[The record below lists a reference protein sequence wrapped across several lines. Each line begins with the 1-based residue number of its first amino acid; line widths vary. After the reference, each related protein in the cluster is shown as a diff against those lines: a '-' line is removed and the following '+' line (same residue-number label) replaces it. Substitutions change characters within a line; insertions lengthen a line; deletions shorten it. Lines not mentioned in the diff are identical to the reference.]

1 MSKKQTRNVIFAIIS
16 ILLAYIL
23 FLNNGHFQRL
33 LAENNASSINSTI
46 GKIETTAKPTPELT
60 SNPANILES
69 FMSPKALLASTID
82 QIRNSTERNEN
93 SNNETL
99 ATRNQTIFVQNPG
112 VLLLSHQIIPPKD
125 FIPVYDA
132 MPYEIHNAQVSA
144 RLPCDSN
151 SKPSLQILAGQFSEL
166 EPAKLRLITTLSQP
180 GYMCMYY
187 ANLGSMNNNTL
198 VTTADNIHRV
208 DSTMRS
214 GVVTYIELFNPT
226 EDRIILPSTA
236 SISVSVNQ
244 IMPLEIRHQNNGLNQ
259 TTPTLHQTTPTLNQ
273 TTPTLNQTTPTPTL
287 NQTTPTL
294 NQTTP
299 TLNQTTPTPTLHQ
312 TTPTLHQTTPTLHQ
326 TTPTL
331 HQTTPTIEKTPP
343 NQLSRLGISPT
354 IAFVFNA
361 WNPFL
366 KQKTYLPI
374 MPLVNETI
382 LSNSKCTLHAIWH
395 SPTEEQSDLAELKE
409 YSIINNKNAGNPP
422 MFLYLCGGAPIP

>member
-1 MSKKQTRNVIFAIIS
+1 MSKKQTRNLIFAIIS
-16 ILLAYIL
+16 ILLVHIL
-23 FLNNGHFQRL
+23 FLNNGHFERL

-46 GKIETTAKPTPELT
+46 GKFETTTKPSPGLT

-82 QIRNSTERNEN
+82 QIRNSTQRNDN
-93 SNNETL
+93 SNNETSL
-99 ATRNQTIFVQNPG
+99 RNQTIFVQNPG

-132 MPYEIHNAQVSA
+132 MPYEISNGQVSVK
-144 RLPCDSN
+144 LPCDSN
-151 SKPSLQILAGQFSEL
+151 SKPSLQLLVGQFSEL
-166 EPAKLRLITTLSQP
+166 EPAKLRLIPTLSQP

-198 VTTADNIHRV
+198 ISTADNIHKV
-208 DSTMRS
+208 DGTRKS

-226 EDRIILPSTA
+226 EHRIILPSTA

-244 IMPLEIRHQNNGLNQ
+244 IKPLEKRNQNTGV
-259 TTPTLHQTTPTLNQ
+259 TQTTPTLNQ
-273 TTPTLNQTTPTPTL
+273 TSPTLNQKILSLNQKISTL

-299 TLNQTTPTPTLHQ
+299 TLNQKILSLNQKILSLNQ
-312 TTPTLHQTTPTLHQ
+312 TTPTLNQTTPT
-326 TTPTL
+326 TS
-331 HQTTPTIEKTPP
+331 

-395 SPTEEQSDLAELKE
+395 SSKEEQSDLTELKE
-409 YSIINNKNAGNPP
+409 YSIINNKTNGNPP
-422 MFLYLCGGAPIP
+422 MFLHLCGGAPIP

>member
-1 MSKKQTRNVIFAIIS
+1 MSKKQTRNVSFAIIS
-16 ILLAYIL
+16 IILVCML
-23 FLNNGHFQRL
+23 FLNHGHFQRL

-46 GKIETTAKPTPELT
+46 GKFEATTRPTPEIT

-82 QIRNSTERNEN
+82 QIRNSTERNDN
-93 SNNETL
+93 SNNETSV
-99 ATRNQTIFVQNPG
+99 TRNQTIFVQNPG

-132 MPYEIHNAQVSA
+132 MPYEISDAQVSA
-144 RLPCDSN
+144 KLPCDSN

-166 EPAKLRLITTLSQP
+166 EPAKLSLITKLSQP
-180 GYMCMYY
+180 GNMCMYY
-187 ANLGSMNNNTL
+187 ANLGSMNNKTL
-198 VTTADNIHRV
+198 VTVDNIHNV
-208 DSTMRS
+208 DGSIRS

-226 EDRIILPSTA
+226 EYRIILPSTA

-244 IMPLEIRHQNNGLNQ
+244 IMPLEIRHEKTGLNQ
-259 TTPTLHQTTPTLNQ
+259 TSPTLHQTSPTLHQTSPTMHQTSPTLNQ
-273 TTPTLNQTTPTPTL
+273 TSP
-287 NQTTPTL
+287 
-294 NQTTP
+294 
-299 TLNQTTPTPTLHQ
+299 
-312 TTPTLHQTTPTLHQ
+312 
-326 TTPTL
+326 
-331 HQTTPTIEKTPP
+331 IA
-343 NQLSRLGISPT
+343 NQLSRLGIPPT
-354 IAFVFNA
+354 VAFVFNA

-382 LSNSKCTLHAIWH
+382 LSNSKCALHAIWH

-422 MFLYLCGGAPIP
+422 MFLHLCGGAPIP

>member
-46 GKIETTAKPTPELT
+46 GKFETPTPKLT

-82 QIRNSTERNEN
+82 QIRNSTERNDN
-93 SNNETL
+93 SNNETSV
-99 ATRNQTIFVQNPG
+99 TRNQTIFVQNPG

-132 MPYEIHNAQVSA
+132 MPYEIRNAQVSA
-144 RLPCDSN
+144 KLPCDSN

-187 ANLGSMNNNTL
+187 ANLGSMNNKTL

-236 SISVSVNQ
+236 SIYVSVNQ
-244 IMPLEIRHQNNGLNQ
+244 IMPLEMRHQSTG
-259 TTPTLHQTTPTLNQ
+259 LNQ
-273 TTPTLNQTTPTPTL
+273 TTPTLNQT
-287 NQTTPTL
+287 
-294 NQTTP
+294 
-299 TLNQTTPTPTLHQ
+299 TPTLHQ

-354 IAFVFNA
+354 VAFVFNA

-422 MFLYLCGGAPIP
+422 MSLYLCGGAPIP

>member
-1 MSKKQTRNVIFAIIS
+1 MSKKQTSLIFGIIS
-16 ILLAYIL
+16 ILLVYIL
-23 FLNNGHFQRL
+23 FLNNGHFERL
-33 LAENNASSINSTI
+33 LAENNASNINSTI
-46 GKIETTAKPTPELT
+46 GKFETTTKPSPGLT

-82 QIRNSTERNEN
+82 QIRNSTQRNDS
-93 SNNETL
+93 SNNETSL
-99 ATRNQTIFVQNPG
+99 RNQTIFVQNPG

-132 MPYEIHNAQVSA
+132 MPYEISNAQVSVK
-144 RLPCDSN
+144 LPCDSN
-151 SKPSLQILAGQFSEL
+151 SKPSLQLLAGQFSEL
-166 EPAKLRLITTLSQP
+166 EPAKLRLIPTLSQP

-198 VTTADNIHRV
+198 ISTADNIHKV
-208 DSTMRS
+208 DGTRKS
-214 GVVTYIELFNPT
+214 GIVTYIELFNPT
-226 EDRIILPSTA
+226 EHRIILPSTA

-244 IMPLEIRHQNNGLNQ
+244 IKPLEKRNQNTGV
-259 TTPTLHQTTPTLNQ
+259 TQTTPTLNQ
-273 TTPTLNQTTPTPTL
+273 TTPTLNQTTPKLNQTTPTL
-287 NQTTPTL
+287 NKTTPTL

-299 TLNQTTPTPTLHQ
+299 TTS
-312 TTPTLHQTTPTLHQ
+312 
-326 TTPTL
+326 
-331 HQTTPTIEKTPP
+331 

-374 MPLVNETI
+374 IPLVNETI

-395 SPTEEQSDLAELKE
+395 SSKEEQSDLTELKE
-409 YSIINNKNAGNPP
+409 YSIINNKTNGNPP
-422 MFLYLCGGAPIP
+422 MFLHLCGGAPIP

>member
-1 MSKKQTRNVIFAIIS
+1 MSKMQTRNLIFAIIS
-16 ILLAYIL
+16 ILLVHIL
-23 FLNNGHFQRL
+23 FLNNGHFERL

-46 GKIETTAKPTPELT
+46 GKFETTTKPSPGLT

-82 QIRNSTERNEN
+82 QIRNSTQRNDN
-93 SNNETL
+93 SNNETSL
-99 ATRNQTIFVQNPG
+99 RNQTIFVQNPG

-132 MPYEIHNAQVSA
+132 MPYEISSAQVSVK
-144 RLPCDSN
+144 LPCDSN
-151 SKPSLQILAGQFSEL
+151 SKPSLQILVGQFSEL
-166 EPAKLRLITTLSQP
+166 EPAKLRLIPTLSQP

-198 VTTADNIHRV
+198 VSTADNIHKV
-208 DSTMRS
+208 DGTRKS

-226 EDRIILPSTA
+226 EHRIILPSTA

-244 IMPLEIRHQNNGLNQ
+244 IKPLEKRNQNNGVN
-259 TTPTLHQTTPTLNQ
+259 QTTPTLNQ
-273 TTPTLNQTTPTPTL
+273 TTPTLNQTTPTLNQKILSLNQKILSLNQTTPTL

-299 TLNQTTPTPTLHQ
+299 TLNQTTPTTS
-312 TTPTLHQTTPTLHQ
+312 
-326 TTPTL
+326 
-331 HQTTPTIEKTPP
+331 

-374 MPLVNETI
+374 TPLVNETI
-382 LSNSKCTLHAIWH
+382 LSNSKCPLHAIWH
-395 SPTEEQSDLAELKE
+395 SSKEEQSDLTELKE
-409 YSIINNKNAGNPP
+409 YSIINNKTNGNPP
-422 MFLYLCGGAPIP
+422 MFLHLCGGAPIP

>member
-1 MSKKQTRNVIFAIIS
+1 MGNNQNRIVIFAIIS
-16 ILLAYIL
+16 ILLVYIL
-23 FLNNGHFQRL
+23 FLNNGHFESL
-33 LAENNASSINSTI
+33 LAGNNVSSINSTI
-46 GKIETTAKPTPELT
+46 GKFGTMTKPSPGLT

-82 QIRNSTERNEN
+82 QIRNSTQRNDN
-93 SNNETL
+93 SNNETSV
-99 ATRNQTIFVQNPG
+99 TRNQTIFVQNPG
-112 VLLLSHQIIPPKD
+112 VLLLSHQIIPSKD

-132 MPYEIHNAQVSA
+132 MPYEISNAQVSVK
-144 RLPCDSN
+144 LPCDSN
-151 SKPSLQILAGQFSEL
+151 SKPSLQLLAGQFSEL
-166 EPAKLRLITTLSQP
+166 EPAKLRLIPTLSQP

-187 ANLGSMNNNTL
+187 ANFGSMNNNTL
-198 VTTADNIHRV
+198 VSNADNIHKV
-208 DSTMRS
+208 DGTRKS

-226 EDRIILPSTA
+226 EHRIILPSTA

-244 IMPLEIRHQNNGLNQ
+244 IKPLEKRNQNTGVTQ
-259 TTPTLHQTTPTLNQ
+259 T
-273 TTPTLNQTTPTPTL
+273 TPTL

-299 TLNQTTPTPTLHQ
+299 TLNQTTPTLNQ
-312 TTPTLHQTTPTLHQ
+312 TTPTLNQTTPTLNQ
-326 TTPTL
+326 TTPT
-331 HQTTPTIEKTPP
+331 TS

-395 SPTEEQSDLAELKE
+395 SSKEEQSDLTELKE
-409 YSIINNKNAGNPP
+409 YSIINNKTNGNPP
-422 MFLYLCGGAPIP
+422 MFLHLCGGAPIP

>member
-1 MSKKQTRNVIFAIIS
+1 MSKKQTRNLIFAIIS
-16 ILLAYIL
+16 ILLVYIL
-23 FLNNGHFQRL
+23 YLNNGHFERL

-46 GKIETTAKPTPELT
+46 GKFETTTKPSLGLT

-82 QIRNSTERNEN
+82 QIRNSTQRNDN
-93 SNNETL
+93 SNNETSL
-99 ATRNQTIFVQNPG
+99 RNQTIFVQNPG

-132 MPYEIHNAQVSA
+132 MPYEISNGQVSVK
-144 RLPCDSN
+144 LPCDSN
-151 SKPSLQILAGQFSEL
+151 SKPSLQLLVGQFSEL
-166 EPAKLRLITTLSQP
+166 EPAKLRLIPTLSQP

-198 VTTADNIHRV
+198 VSTADNIHKV
-208 DSTMRS
+208 DGTRKS

-226 EDRIILPSTA
+226 EHRIILPSTA

-244 IMPLEIRHQNNGLNQ
+244 IKPLEKRNQNTGVTQ
-259 TTPTLHQTTPTLNQ
+259 T
-273 TTPTLNQTTPTPTL
+273 TPTL

-299 TLNQTTPTPTLHQ
+299 TLNQTTPTLNQ
-312 TTPTLHQTTPTLHQ
+312 TTPTLNQTTPTLNQKILSLNQKILSLNQ

-331 HQTTPTIEKTPP
+331 NQTTPTTS

-395 SPTEEQSDLAELKE
+395 SSKEEQSDLTELKE
-409 YSIINNKNAGNPP
+409 YSIINNKTNGNPP
-422 MFLYLCGGAPIP
+422 MFLHLCGGAPIP

>member
-1 MSKKQTRNVIFAIIS
+1 MSKKQTRNVIFAIIG
-16 ILLAYIL
+16 ILLACIL

-46 GKIETTAKPTPELT
+46 GKFETTTKPTPGLA

-82 QIRNSTERNEN
+82 QIRNSTERNDN
-93 SNNETL
+93 SNNETSV
-99 ATRNQTIFVQNPG
+99 TRNQTIFVQNPG

-132 MPYEIHNAQVSA
+132 MPYEISNAQVSA
-144 RLPCDSN
+144 KLPCDSN
-151 SKPSLQILAGQFSEL
+151 SKPSLQLLAGQFSEL

-198 VTTADNIHRV
+198 VTTADNIHKV
-208 DSTMRS
+208 DSTMRP

-226 EDRIILPSTA
+226 EHRIILPSTA

-244 IMPLEIRHQNNGLNQ
+244 IMPLQIRHHNTGFNQ
-259 TTPTLHQTTPTLNQ
+259 T
-273 TTPTLNQTTPTPTL
+273 TPTL

-299 TLNQTTPTPTLHQ
+299 TLNQTTPTLNQ
-312 TTPTLHQTTPTLHQ
+312 TTPTLNQTTPT
-326 TTPTL
+326 
-331 HQTTPTIEKTPP
+331 TIEKTP

-395 SPTEEQSDLAELKE
+395 SSKVEQSDLTELKE
-409 YSIINNKNAGNPP
+409 YSIINNKNNGIPP
-422 MFLYLCGGAPIP
+422 MFLHLCGGAPIP

>member
-1 MSKKQTRNVIFAIIS
+1 MSKKQTRNLIFAIIS
-16 ILLAYIL
+16 ILLVHIL
-23 FLNNGHFQRL
+23 FLNNGHFERL

-46 GKIETTAKPTPELT
+46 GKFETTTKPSPGLT

-82 QIRNSTERNEN
+82 QIRNSTQRNDN
-93 SNNETL
+93 SNNETSV
-99 ATRNQTIFVQNPG
+99 TRNQTIFVQNPG

-132 MPYEIHNAQVSA
+132 MPYEISNAQVSVK
-144 RLPCDSN
+144 LPCDSN
-151 SKPSLQILAGQFSEL
+151 SKPSLQLLAGQFSEL
-166 EPAKLRLITTLSQP
+166 EPAKLRLIPTLSQP

-198 VTTADNIHRV
+198 VSNADNIHKV
-208 DSTMRS
+208 DGTRKS

-226 EDRIILPSTA
+226 EHRIILPSTA

-244 IMPLEIRHQNNGLNQ
+244 IKPLEKRNQNAGV
-259 TTPTLHQTTPTLNQ
+259 TQTTPTLNQ
-273 TTPTLNQTTPTPTL
+273 TTPTTS
-287 NQTTPTL
+287 
-294 NQTTP
+294 
-299 TLNQTTPTPTLHQ
+299 
-312 TTPTLHQTTPTLHQ
+312 
-326 TTPTL
+326 
-331 HQTTPTIEKTPP
+331 

-395 SPTEEQSDLAELKE
+395 SSKEEQSDLTELKE
-409 YSIINNKNAGNPP
+409 YSIINNKTNGNPP
-422 MFLYLCGGAPIP
+422 MFLHLCGGAPIP

>member
-1 MSKKQTRNVIFAIIS
+1 MQDNFPSMSKKQPRNVIFAIIS
-16 ILLAYIL
+16 ILLACIL
-23 FLNNGHFQRL
+23 FLNNGHFHGL
-33 LAENNASSINSTI
+33 SAENNASSINSAI
-46 GKIETTAKPTPELT
+46 GEFETTTKPVPELT
-60 SNPANILES
+60 SNPADILES

-82 QIRNSTERNEN
+82 QIRNSTEKNDN
-93 SNNETL
+93 SNNETSV
-99 ATRNQTIFVQNPG
+99 TRNHTIFVQNPG

-132 MPYEIHNAQVSA
+132 IPYKISDAQVSA
-144 RLPCDSN
+144 KLPCDSN

-166 EPAKLRLITTLSQP
+166 EPAKLRLITKLSQP

-187 ANLGSMNNNTL
+187 ANLGSMNNNSL
-198 VTTADNIHRV
+198 VTTADNIHKV
-208 DSTMRS
+208 DSTKKS

-226 EDRIILPSTA
+226 QYRIILPSTA

-244 IMPLEIRHQNNGLNQ
+244 IMPLEIRHQNTGFNQTSPVLNQTSPVLNQ
-259 TTPTLHQTTPTLNQ
+259 TTPVLNQTIRTLHQTTPVLNQ
-273 TTPTLNQTTPTPTL
+273 TIR
-287 NQTTPTL
+287 
-294 NQTTP
+294 
-299 TLNQTTPTPTLHQ
+299 TLHQ
-312 TTPTLHQTTPTLHQ
+312 TTPVLNQTTPVLNQ
-326 TTPTL
+326 TTPVLNQTAPTTL
-331 HQTTPTIEKTPP
+331 EKTP
-343 NQLSRLGISPT
+343 NDLSRLGISPT

-395 SPTEEQSDLAELKE
+395 SPTEEESDLAQLRE

>member
-46 GKIETTAKPTPELT
+46 GKFETPTPKLT

-82 QIRNSTERNEN
+82 QIRNSTERNDN
-93 SNNETL
+93 SNNETSV
-99 ATRNQTIFVQNPG
+99 TRNQTIFVQNPG

-132 MPYEIHNAQVSA
+132 MPYEIRNAQVSA
-144 RLPCDSN
+144 KLPCDSN

-198 VTTADNIHRV
+198 VTTADNINRV
-208 DSTMRS
+208 DRTMRS

-236 SISVSVNQ
+236 SIYVSVNQ
-244 IMPLEIRHQNNGLNQ
+244 IMPLEMRHQSTGLNQ
-259 TTPTLHQTTPTLNQ
+259 TTPTLN
-273 TTPTLNQTTPTPTL
+273 
-287 NQTTPTL
+287 
-294 NQTTP
+294 
-299 TLNQTTPTPTLHQ
+299 
-312 TTPTLHQTTPTLHQ
+312 
-326 TTPTL
+326 
-331 HQTTPTIEKTPP
+331 QTTPTIEKTPP

-354 IAFVFNA
+354 LAFVFNA

-422 MFLYLCGGAPIP
+422 MSLYLCGGAPIP

>member
-1 MSKKQTRNVIFAIIS
+1 M
-16 ILLAYIL
+16 Y
-23 FLNNGHFQRL
+23 LNNGHFERL
-33 LAENNASSINSTI
+33 LAENSSINSTI
-46 GKIETTAKPTPELT
+46 GKFETTTKPSPGLT

-82 QIRNSTERNEN
+82 QIRNSTQRNDN
-93 SNNETL
+93 SNNETSS
-99 ATRNQTIFVQNPG
+99 RNQTIFVQNPG

-132 MPYEIHNAQVSA
+132 MPYEISNAQVSVK
-144 RLPCDSN
+144 LPCDSN
-151 SKPSLQILAGQFSEL
+151 SKPSLQLLAGQFSEL
-166 EPAKLRLITTLSQP
+166 GPAKLRLIPTLSQP

-198 VTTADNIHRV
+198 VSTADNIHKV
-208 DSTMRS
+208 DGTRKS

-226 EDRIILPSTA
+226 EHRIILPSTA

-244 IMPLEIRHQNNGLNQ
+244 IKPLEKRNQNTGVTQ
-259 TTPTLHQTTPTLNQ
+259 T
-273 TTPTLNQTTPTPTL
+273 TPTL

-299 TLNQTTPTPTLHQ
+299 TLNQTTPTLNQ
-312 TTPTLHQTTPTLHQ
+312 TTPTLNQKILSLNQKILSLNQTTPILNQTTPT
-326 TTPTL
+326 TS
-331 HQTTPTIEKTPP
+331 

-395 SPTEEQSDLAELKE
+395 SSKEEQSDLTELKE
-409 YSIINNKNAGNPP
+409 YSIINNKTNGNPP
-422 MFLYLCGGAPIP
+422 MFLHLCGGAPIP

>member
-16 ILLAYIL
+16 ILLVYIL

-33 LAENNASSINSTI
+33 LAENNASIINSTI
-46 GKIETTAKPTPELT
+46 GKFETRTKPTPELT

-82 QIRNSTERNEN
+82 QIRNSTERNDN
-93 SNNETL
+93 SNNETSV
-99 ATRNQTIFVQNPG
+99 TRNQTIFVQNPG

-132 MPYEIHNAQVSA
+132 MPYEISNAQVA
-144 RLPCDSN
+144 AKLPCDPN
-151 SKPSLQILAGQFSEL
+151 SKPSLQLLAGQFSEL
-166 EPAKLRLITTLSQP
+166 KPAKLRLIATLSQP

-187 ANLGSMNNNTL
+187 ANLGSMDNNTL
-198 VTTADNIHRV
+198 VTTADNIHNV
-208 DSTMRS
+208 DSTIRS

-226 EDRIILPSTA
+226 EHRIILPSTA
-236 SISVSVNQ
+236 SISVSVNR
-244 IMPLEIRHQNNGLNQ
+244 IMPLEIRHQNTGLNQ
-259 TTPTLHQTTPTLNQ
+259 TNPTLNQ
-273 TTPTLNQTTPTPTL
+273 TPPTLNQTPPTL
-287 NQTTPTL
+287 NQTNPTL
-294 NQTTP
+294 NQTPP
-299 TLNQTTPTPTLHQ
+299 TLNQTNPTLNQ
-312 TTPTLHQTTPTLHQ
+312 TNPTLNQTNPTLNQ
-326 TTPTL
+326 TNPTL
-331 HQTTPTIEKTPP
+331 EKTP

-361 WNPFL
+361 RNPFL

-395 SPTEEQSDLAELKE
+395 SSKEEQSDLAELKE
-409 YSIINNKNAGNPP
+409 YSIINNKNNGNPP

>member
-1 MSKKQTRNVIFAIIS
+1 MSKKQTRNLIFAIIS
-16 ILLAYIL
+16 ILLVYIL
-23 FLNNGHFQRL
+23 YLNNGHFERL

-46 GKIETTAKPTPELT
+46 GKFETTTKPSPGLT

-82 QIRNSTERNEN
+82 QIRNSTQRNDN
-93 SNNETL
+93 SNNETSL
-99 ATRNQTIFVQNPG
+99 RNQTIFVQNPG

-132 MPYEIHNAQVSA
+132 MPYEISNGQVSVK
-144 RLPCDSN
+144 LPCDSN
-151 SKPSLQILAGQFSEL
+151 SKPSLQLLVGQFSEL
-166 EPAKLRLITTLSQP
+166 EPAKLRLIPTLSQP

-198 VTTADNIHRV
+198 ISTADNIHKV
-208 DSTMRS
+208 DGTRNS
-214 GVVTYIELFNPT
+214 GIVTYIELFNPT
-226 EDRIILPSTA
+226 EHRIILPSTA

-244 IMPLEIRHQNNGLNQ
+244 IKPLEKRNQNTGVTQ
-259 TTPTLHQTTPTLNQ
+259 T
-273 TTPTLNQTTPTPTL
+273 TPTL

-299 TLNQTTPTPTLHQ
+299 TLNQTTPTLNQ
-312 TTPTLHQTTPTLHQ
+312 TTPTLNQTTPTLNQKILSLNQ

-331 HQTTPTIEKTPP
+331 NQTTPTTS

-395 SPTEEQSDLAELKE
+395 SSKEEQSDLAELQA
-409 YSIINNKNAGNPP
+409 YSIINNKTNGNPP
-422 MFLYLCGGAPIP
+422 MFLHLCGGAPIP

>member
-1 MSKKQTRNVIFAIIS
+1 M
-16 ILLAYIL
+16 
-23 FLNNGHFQRL
+23 FLNNGHFERL
-33 LAENNASSINSTI
+33 LAENNASKINSTI
-46 GKIETTAKPTPELT
+46 GKFETTTKPSPGLT

-82 QIRNSTERNEN
+82 QIRNSTQRNDS
-93 SNNETL
+93 SNNETSV
-99 ATRNQTIFVQNPG
+99 RNQTIFVQNPG

-132 MPYEIHNAQVSA
+132 MPYEISNAQVSVK
-144 RLPCDSN
+144 LPCDSN
-151 SKPSLQILAGQFSEL
+151 SKPSLQLLAGQFSEL
-166 EPAKLRLITTLSQP
+166 EPAKLRLIPTLSQP

-198 VTTADNIHRV
+198 ISTADNIHKV
-208 DSTMRS
+208 DGTRKS
-214 GVVTYIELFNPT
+214 GIVTYIELFNPT
-226 EDRIILPSTA
+226 EHRIILPSTA

-244 IMPLEIRHQNNGLNQ
+244 IKPLEKRNQNTGV
-259 TTPTLHQTTPTLNQ
+259 TQTTPTLNQ
-273 TTPTLNQTTPTPTL
+273 TTPTLNQTTPTLKQTTPTLKQTTPTL
-287 NQTTPTL
+287 NQKSLSLHQTTPTL

-299 TLNQTTPTPTLHQ
+299 TTS
-312 TTPTLHQTTPTLHQ
+312 
-326 TTPTL
+326 
-331 HQTTPTIEKTPP
+331 

-395 SPTEEQSDLAELKE
+395 SSQEEQSDLTELKE
-409 YSIINNKNAGNPP
+409 YSIINNKTNGNPP
-422 MFLYLCGGAPIP
+422 MFLHLCGGAPIP